1 MQRASSE
8 WVEVI
13 GCCRVVEYRK
23 LILGT
28 KCEELV
34 TSAFA
39 AKPKN
44 QNVLHPYTCS
54 VSEKAKCSHSGRTTT
69 YLDSSS
75 SFVLFS
81 VLMELYRGCA
91 HEIKAAAAVGTRFS
105 IRFWCFHYSY
115 HMNVLMCAC
124 VPTWPHIVSE
134 GVNEWV
140 NTTHHTLISKNVKIL
155 HSFVLYICTVELFV
169 ATTHLDDLSSPSL
182 MWCVVVVFLPG
193 IPRMNCTR
201 AAKRLHI
208 FHSG

>member
-1 MQRASSE
+1 MQRASQSRCE

-75 SFVLFS
+75 SSFVLFS

-91 HEIKAAAAVGTRFS
+91 HETKAAVGTRFS

-115 HMNVLMCAC
+115 HMIVLMCAC

-134 GVNEWV
+134 GVNE
-140 NTTHHTLISKNVKIL
+140 
-155 HSFVLYICTVELFV
+155 
-169 ATTHLDDLSSPSL
+169 
-182 MWCVVVVFLPG
+182 
-193 IPRMNCTR
+193 
-201 AAKRLHI
+201 
-208 FHSG
+208 